1 MSNPS
6 PAKEWPVSMQKE
18 STVVNL
24 LPVTSASK
32 ILPHT
37 KEAGDPY
44 YDGDVYDA
52 VPLAISKEW
61 EINMVDYP
69 YLQFI
74 KSISTA
80 WPHLRYL
87 ADFMEVSTIPLK
99 WEVIRNNKA
108 ERQDRAQRTNIS
120 ILDSSYTGTTLYKN
134 RVTKWDELKMSLEV
148 RLVENTALR
157 LILVEDLSRQVIEI
171 LGAKFDIDPNFFR
184 DHIDDYSWYNIR
196 DRWMVPTNLTASVW
210 RQKWIRV
217 RFVRPRYF
225 RTKELLQKARE
236 ESARFNIY
244 RRPEDDLNQWPEI
257 DGEGVVGLTRTK
269 VSMWVD
275 HSSSE
280 NSQTIGVILVDPTVK
295 EGYPMWYGYRNWA
308 PTPSFHNRLKPPPHG
323 PPRTSLFEDLDYWIR
338 NNSQFS
344 SSENSSYGVPAI
356 IALEPMISLI
366 CGEWLIICE
375 YIKTRLGQIEW
386 RLNYPNEFRVDSDL
400 VHLSL
405 SRVHMWQRLIPL
417 YREMVSEALSSTV
430 TLVSAVNTGI
440 SNGDKNS
447 VSSVTVDLEEVLKK
461 LTELERRNEK
471 IMGAIATVI
480 SIEDTR
486 IGLRDN
492 KNMGRLTWL
501 ATIFLPLTYVTGL
514 FSMQTDITA
523 LRTTFYWY
531 FGIAIPVTL
540 AALLVAVYLNRYS
553 ERAKRTLPRMEN
565 FSIKKNN

>member
-1 MSNPS
+1 M
-6 PAKEWPVSMQKE
+6 
-18 STVVNL
+18 
-24 LPVTSASK
+24 LPVTSVSR

-44 YDGDVYDA
+44 YDGDVYDS
-52 VPLAISKEW
+52 VPLAASKEW
-61 EINMVDYP
+61 EINTVDYP

-120 ILDSSYTGTTLYKN
+120 ILDSSCTGAPLYQN
-134 RVTKWDELKMSLEV
+134 RVKKWDELKISLE
-148 RLVENTALR
+148 LGFVENTAVR

-196 DRWMVPTNLTASVW
+196 DRWMVPSNLTASVW
-210 RQKWIRV
+210 RQKWITV

-236 ESARFNIY
+236 ESAGFNIY

-280 NSQTIGVILVDPTVK
+280 NGQALGIILVDPTVK

-308 PTPSFHNRLKPPPHG
+308 PTPSFHSRLKLPPHG
-323 PPRTSLFEDLDYWIR
+323 PPRTSFFEDLDYWIR
-338 NNSQFS
+338 NNSQYS
-344 SSENSSYGVPAI
+344 SSENSSYGSPAI

-366 CGEWLIICE
+366 CGEWLIMCE

-430 TLVSAVNTGI
+430 TLVSAVNTGT
-440 SNGDKNS
+440 SNSDENS
-447 VSSVTVDLEEVLKK
+447 VNSVTVDLEEVLKK
-461 LTELERRNEK
+461 LTELERRNER
-471 IMGAIATVI
+471 IMSAIATVI

-486 IGLRDN
+486 IGLREN

-531 FGIAIPVTL
+531 FGIAIPVTV

-553 ERAKRTLPRMEN
+553 ERAKRTLPQMEK

>member
-1 MSNPS
+1 
-6 PAKEWPVSMQKE
+6 MQKDE
-18 STVVNL
+18 AVVNI
-24 LPVTSASK
+24 LPATSASS

-37 KEAGDPY
+37 REAGDPY

-61 EINMVDYP
+61 EINIVDYP

-99 WEVIRNNKA
+99 WEAIRNNKA
-108 ERQDRAQRTNIS
+108 ERQERAQRTNVS
-120 ILDSSYTGTTLYKN
+120 IIDSSSTGAPLNQNK
-134 RVTKWDELKMSLEV
+134 VTKWGKLEMSLEMKSI
-148 RLVENTALR
+148 ENTTIR
-157 LILVEDLSRQVIEI
+157 MILVEDLSRQVIEI

-196 DRWMVPTNLTASVW
+196 DRWMVPPSLTVSVR

-217 RFVRPRYF
+217 RFVRLRYF

-236 ESARFNIY
+236 ESAEFNIY

-275 HSSSE
+275 YSSSE
-280 NSQTIGVILVDPTVK
+280 NDRALGVMLVDPTVK

-308 PTPSFHNRLKPPPHG
+308 PTPSFHSRLKPPPHG

-338 NNSQFS
+338 NNSRVS
-344 SSENSSYGVPAI
+344 SSDNSSYRDPAT

-430 TLVSAVNTGI
+430 TLVSALNAESASGATNSF
-440 SNGDKNS
+440 SN
-447 VSSVTVDLEEVLKK
+447 VTADLEEVLNK

-486 IGLRDN
+486 IGLREN

-514 FSMQTDITA
+514 FSMQTDITT
-523 LRTTFYWY
+523 LRTTFSWY
-531 FGIAIPVTL
+531 FGIAIPVTV

-553 ERAKRTLPRMEN
+553 ERAKRTSPSMEKL
-565 FSIKKNN
+565 SMKKSN